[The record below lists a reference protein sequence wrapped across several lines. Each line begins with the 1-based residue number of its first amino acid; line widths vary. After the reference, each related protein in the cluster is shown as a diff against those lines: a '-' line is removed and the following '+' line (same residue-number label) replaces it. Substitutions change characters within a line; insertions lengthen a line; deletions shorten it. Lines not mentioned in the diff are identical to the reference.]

1 LNAQIARVKFGYF
14 CTSKMKPFLKHPL
27 PQCGASTDPAA
38 LERATLPQPEVIEG
52 DPETGW
58 GMWAEAVTF
67 RESQSPESYADTM
80 PSQLA
85 PLLEPAIPIA
95 MKPLAVES
103 SESTPDRK
111 KREAMELLARD
122 HKRIHDAIE
131 LMWGRR
137 ECSAYI
143 QKLMMSGGDGMG
155 RSREGF
161 KVEAVAAMLVLSDL
175 NDAASEWRL
184 RGA

>member
-1 LNAQIARVKFGYF
+1 MN
-14 CTSKMKPFLKHPL
+14 PFHKDPL
-27 PQCGASTDPAA
+27 PQSGASTDPAA
-38 LERATLPQPEVIEG
+38 LERATLPLPEVIEG

-85 PLLEPAIPIA
+85 PLLEPVVPMI
-95 MKPLAVES
+95 MKPQTVES

-122 HKRIHDAIE
+122 HKRIHDAIDV
-131 LMWGRR
+131 MWGRR

-161 KVEAVAAMLVLSDL
+161 KVEAVAALLVLSDL

-184 RGA
+184 RDA

>member
-1 LNAQIARVKFGYF
+1 MIETPGYSLSAP
-14 CTSKMKPFLKHPL
+14 TTHPMNPL
-27 PQCGASTDPAA
+27 HKDPSQQSGASTDPAA
-38 LERATLPQPEVIEG
+38 LERARLPQPEVIES

-58 GMWAEAVTF
+58 GMWKEAVVF

-85 PLLEPAIPIA
+85 PLFQPAVPVA
-95 MKPLAVES
+95 MAPQAVAS
-103 SESTPDRK
+103 SESTPERK

-122 HKRIHDAIE
+122 HKRIHDVIDM
-131 LMWGRR
+131 MWGQR

-143 QKLMMSGGDGMG
+143 QKLLMSGGDGMG
-155 RSREGF
+155 NSRIGF
-161 KVEAVAAMLVLSDL
+161 KVDAVAAMLVLSDL